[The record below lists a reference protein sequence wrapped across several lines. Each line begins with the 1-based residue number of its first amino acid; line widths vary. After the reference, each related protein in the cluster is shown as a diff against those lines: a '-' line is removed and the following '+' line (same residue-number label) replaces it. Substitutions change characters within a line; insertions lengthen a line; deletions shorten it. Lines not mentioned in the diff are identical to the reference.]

1 MSRKGKFRE
10 RKSQWFPRTGEQ
22 NEEWRLTANGY
33 KVSFWD
39 DKNVFLSLKYGQK
52 ALTYNFQYLYLFE
65 NNDVRE
71 NIHFY
76 SSADNFLS
84 KCIISLF
91 NIAKSKIEF
100 F

>member
-1 MSRKGKFRE
+1 M
-10 RKSQWFPRTGEQ
+10 
-22 NEEWRLTANGY
+22 
-33 KVSFWD
+33 
-39 DKNVFLSLKYGQK
+39 KYSQK
-52 ALTYNFQYLYLFE
+52 APTYNFQYLYLFE

-100 F
+100 FKIEVTVFYIVAKYENKQ